1 MGGILIMGN
10 DSEMGGLTPLCG
22 LWISASFIILIKK
35 LPLEIIVFLRFT
47 FCKFIFA
54 I

>member
-1 MGGILIMGN
+1 MGGILVMGD
-10 DSEMGGLTPLCG
+10 DSEMGGLIPLA

-35 LPLEIIVFLRFT
+35 LPLEIIVLLRCT